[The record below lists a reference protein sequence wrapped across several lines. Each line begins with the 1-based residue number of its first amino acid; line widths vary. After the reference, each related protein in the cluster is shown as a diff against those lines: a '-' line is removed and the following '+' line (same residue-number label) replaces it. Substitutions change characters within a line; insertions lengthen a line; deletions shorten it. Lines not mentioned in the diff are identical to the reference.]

1 MKYYMIKKD
10 GEFKDVTRYG
20 TEKAAIDTVKEHKHW
35 ENKYTHEYHEYE
47 IVEFNYKKGDKLD

>member
-10 GEFKDVTRYG
+10 GEFKDATRYG
-20 TEKAAIDTVKEHKHW
+20 KSEAIKNVERHKYW
-35 ENKYTHEYHEYE
+35 DNKYMHEEHEYE